1 MVAPVPWGRGEQW
14 DSNYTQA
21 QESTVQR
28 GASATVSGYSSVI
41 PREQLFFPLTGDML
55 MLLS

>member
-14 DSNYTQA
+14 DGNYTQA

-28 GASATVSGYSSVI
+28 GASATVSGYSGVHH
-41 PREQLFFPLTGDML
+41 
-55 MLLS
+55 